1 MTARFDRRLIPARP
15 DLSYEQALWKQGLFL
30 IGGIDEAGRG
40 AWAGPVAAA
49 VVILPSSAGIP
60 PSAEM
65 TAVLLG
71 VRDSKQMSPAQRDF
85 WANKIKSTARAWG
98 VGMASHQEIDSLGIV
113 PATRLAAQRA
123 LAQLGDAAEYLLL
136 DYLHLPEVNLPQVA
150 LVKGDARVLSIAC
163 ASVLAKTSRDA
174 VMIAQDGIYPGYGF
188 AHHKGYGTAA
198 HMAALARLGP
208 CPIHRLSFKPVQT
221 VSRSKKQP

>member
-1 MTARFDRRLIPARP
+1 MIARFDRRQIPSRP

-49 VVILPSSAGIP
+49 VVILPSSA
-60 PSAEM
+60 EM
-65 TAVLLG
+65 TVVLSG
-71 VRDSKQMSPAQRDF
+71 VRDSKQMSPAQRAF
-85 WANKIKSTARAWG
+85 WAGKIKSTARAWG
-98 VGMASHQEIDSLGIV
+98 VGMASHQEIDSLGIL

-123 LAQLGDAAEYLLL
+123 LAQLDGAAEYLLL

-174 VMIAQDGIYPGYGF
+174 LMVAQDSIYPGYGF
-188 AHHKGYGTAA
+188 ARHKGYGTAA

-208 CPIHRLSFKPVQT
+208 CPIHRLSFKPIQ
-221 VSRSKKQP
+221 SLNSSKKQP